1 MRLRGDR
8 VIIPTGKYS
17 GHRGTVD
24 SNVHQPTVG
33 FPDEFANCYHAMLD
47 RDGLVTVRWNE
58 VVSVDMGCANATCI
72 HISIRHWR
80 TLNQHLDRP
89 DVQSSLDGCLWWR

>member
-1 MRLRGDR
+1 MRLLGDQ

-24 SNVHQPTVG
+24 SNVHQPTVD
-33 FPDEFANCYHAMLD
+33 FPDEFANCYRAMPD

-58 VVSVDMGCANATCI
+58 VVSVDMG
-72 HISIRHWR
+72 
-80 TLNQHLDRP
+80 
-89 DVQSSLDGCLWWR
+89 